1 MVIFYRKARLR
12 SMGYGKTAASKTSI
26 PRSVTQ
32 LPVPHLTLNVAMF
45 RMIALAAFYGRER
58 LGGEGQ
64 GT

>member
-1 MVIFYRKARLR
+1 MVISTRRDLR
-12 SMGYGKTAASKTSI
+12 SIGYGKTAFQDIYTPGA
-26 PRSVTQ
+26 VTQ

-45 RMIALAAFYGRER
+45 RMIAPAAFYGRER